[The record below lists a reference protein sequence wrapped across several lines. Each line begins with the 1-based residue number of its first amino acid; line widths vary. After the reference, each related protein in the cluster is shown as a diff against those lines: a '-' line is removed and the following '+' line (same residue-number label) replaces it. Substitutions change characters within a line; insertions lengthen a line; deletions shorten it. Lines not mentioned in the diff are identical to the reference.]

1 MVDPSHASG
10 PDAPGGVV
18 APPIV
23 SVIVPVWNVEP
34 YLRQCLDSVVGQTI
48 GLERLE
54 IIAVDH
60 GSTDG
65 SADVLDSYAARDGR
79 VVVVRAAHEGGP
91 GRPRNL
97 GLERATG
104 TYIFFLDADDYL
116 GAEAL
121 ARMVGMAE
129 RNHTDVVLG
138 KMVGFDGRLVP
149 TQAFR
154 RTRDRA
160 APEDVFSTLAV
171 LKLFRRSLIE
181 RLGLRFDESL
191 VAHEDGL
198 FTTIAY
204 LEADGISVVADYA
217 CYYVR
222 RGNARG
228 RFVDPLDFLNAI
240 GRRIEAVE
248 VRVPPGAQRYLLMRR
263 HIVDVLR
270 AFSPRWTKLEPERR
284 RQVFEL
290 GALFVQRWQ
299 ASARS
304 IDASPAQALSLY
316 CLEHGLQSELED
328 IVDTPAEAAMLD
340 PIVDR
345 GRRYARFPHFR
356 DGAGIPDRTFEIRRE
371 KSAMAR
377 LTHRLRRIV
386 AAMDRRRA
394 RLMSRF
400 RARR

>member
-1 MVDPSHASG
+1 MVDRSQASR
-10 PDAPGGVV
+10 PDAPVDVV
-18 APPIV
+18 DPPMV
-23 SVIVPVWNVEP
+23 SVIVPVWNVEL

-48 GLERLE
+48 RLDRLE

-65 SADVLDSYAARDGR
+65 SADLLDAYAARYTQ
-79 VVVVRAAHEGGP
+79 VVVVHASHEGGP

-121 ARMVGMAE
+121 ARMVDMAE

-138 KMVGFDGRLVP
+138 KMVGFDGRNVP

-154 RTRDRA
+154 RNRERA
-160 APEDVFSTLAV
+160 NAEDVFSTLAV

-191 VAHEDGL
+191 AAHEDGL

-204 LEADGISVVADYA
+204 LEANGISVVADYA

-222 RGNARG
+222 RGNHRA

-248 VRVPPGAQRYLLMRR
+248 VRRPPGAERDLLMRR

-270 AFSPRWTKLEPERR
+270 AFTPRWTKLVPERR

-290 GALFVQRWQ
+290 GAQLIERWQ
-299 ASARS
+299 TSARS
-304 IDASPAQALSLY
+304 LDTTPAQALRLY
-316 CLEHGLQSELED
+316 CLEHGLQPELED
-328 IVDTPAEAAMLD
+328 IVDTPAKVAMRD
-340 PIVDR
+340 AFVDG

-356 DGAGIPDRTFEIRRE
+356 DEAGIPDRYFEIRRQRFTRV
-371 KSAMAR
+371 R
-377 LTHRLRRIV
+377 LTHQLRRIIV
-386 AAMDRRRA
+386 AMNWRRA
-394 RLMSRF
+394 RVVSRF
-400 RARR
+400 GAKR

>member
-1 MVDPSHASG
+1 
-10 PDAPGGVV
+10 
-18 APPIV
+18 V
-23 SVIVPVWNVEP
+23 SVVVPVWNVE
-34 YLRQCLDSVVGQTI
+34 LFLGQCLDSVVGQTI
-48 GLERLE
+48 GLDQLE
-54 IIAVDH
+54 VVAVDH

-65 SADVLDSYAARDGR
+65 SAELLDAYAARYPQ
-79 VVVVRAAHEGGP
+79 VVVVHAPHEGGP

-97 GLERATG
+97 GLEHATG
-104 TYIFFLDADDYL
+104 TYVFFLDADDYL
-116 GAEAL
+116 GSEAL

-138 KMVGFDGRLVP
+138 KMVGFDGRRVP

-154 RTRDRA
+154 QNRERA
-160 APEDVFSTLAV
+160 NTEDVFSTLAV

-191 VAHEDGL
+191 AAHEDGL

-204 LEADGISVVADYA
+204 LEADGISIVADYA

-222 RGNARG
+222 RGNHRA

-248 VRVPPGAQRYLLMRR
+248 VRRPPGAERDLLMRR

-270 AFSPRWTKLEPERR
+270 AFTPRWTKLEPERR
-284 RQVFEL
+284 REVFEL
-290 GALFVQRWQ
+290 GAQLIERWQ
-299 ASARS
+299 TSARS
-304 IDASPAQALSLY
+304 LDTTPAQALRLY

-328 IVDTPAEAAMLD
+328 IVDTPAQEAMRNA
-340 PIVDR
+340 IVVD

-356 DGAGIPDRTFEIRRE
+356 DEAGIPDRHFEIRSQTVTRV
-371 KSAMAR
+371 R
-377 LTHRLRRIV
+377 LTRQLKRIV
-386 AAMDRRRA
+386 AGIDRRRA
-394 RLMSRF
+394 RAMSRV
-400 RARR
+400 RAKR

>member
-1 MVDPSHASG
+1 MVDRSQASR
-10 PDAPGGVV
+10 PDAPVGVV
-18 APPIV
+18 APPTV
-23 SVIVPVWNVEP
+23 SVVVPVWNVEP

-48 GLERLE
+48 GLDRLE
-54 IIAVDH
+54 VIAVDH

-65 SADVLDSYAARDGR
+65 SADLLDAYAARHPQ
-79 VVVVRAAHEGGP
+79 VVVVHASHEGGP

-104 TYIFFLDADDYL
+104 TYVFFLDADDYL

-121 ARMVGMAE
+121 ARMVDMAE

-149 TQAFR
+149 THAFR

-160 APEDVFSTLAV
+160 DPEDVFSTLAV

-222 RGNARG
+222 RGNRRG
-228 RFVDPLDFLNAI
+228 RFVDPLDFLNVI
-240 GRRIEAVE
+240 GRRMEAVE
-248 VRVPPGAQRYLLMRR
+248 VRLPPGAERDLLMRR
-263 HIVDVLR
+263 HIGDVLL
-270 AFSPRWTKLEPERR
+270 AFKPQWTDLEPERR
-284 RQVFEL
+284 GQVFEL
-290 GALFVQRWQ
+290 GSELIKPWQ
-299 ASARS
+299 ASVRS
-304 IDASPAQALSLY
+304 LDTTPAQALRLY

-328 IVDTPAEAAMLD
+328 IVDVPAEVAMRD
-340 PIVDR
+340 AIVDGR
-345 GRRYARFPHFR
+345 RRYARFPHFR
-356 DGAGIPDRTFEIRRE
+356 DESGIPDRSFEITRQKFTR
-371 KSAMAR
+371 AR
-377 LTHRLRRIV
+377 LTHQRMRIA

-394 RLMSRF
+394 RLTSRF
-400 RARR
+400 RAR